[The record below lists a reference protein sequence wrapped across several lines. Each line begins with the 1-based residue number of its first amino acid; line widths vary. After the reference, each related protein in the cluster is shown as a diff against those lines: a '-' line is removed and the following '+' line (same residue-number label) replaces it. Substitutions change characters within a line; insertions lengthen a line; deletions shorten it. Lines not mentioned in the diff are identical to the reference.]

1 MLGVQPRKRLKKDQK
16 KKKKEF
22 ALNLKFKILYCV
34 TTYEDADVLAAPA
47 TMTAREKL
55 TKADLADLAFSEGL
69 HSESQF
75 SPTHIF

>member
-1 MLGVQPRKRLKKDQK
+1 MPGVQPRKRL
-16 KKKKEF
+16 KKKEF
-22 ALNLKFKILYCV
+22 ALNLKFKILYCI
-34 TTYEDADVLAAPA
+34 TTTVIHEDADILAAPA

-75 SPTHIF
+75 SSTHIF